1 MITNRHKTR
10 VLNEVLEVWCKES
23 HILYG
28 DNRTPVE
35 QATFE
40 ERLLLEGMHYRG
52 IEVEEI
58 SLCARKIKISIII
71 KPCKHLTEEH

>member
-10 VLNEVLEVWCKES
+10 VLNEILEDWCKES

-40 ERLLLEGMHYRG
+40 ETLLMEGMHYKG
-52 IEVEEI
+52 IDIEKI
-58 SLCARKIKISIII
+58 SVGARKIEISITIRYDEAI
-71 KPCKHLTEEH
+71 TGPD